1 MKNLNA
7 HSVRPRSV
15 AKETEAGFA
24 RCSGGV
30 VGAEPLLKSVIF
42 DMDGVLID
50 SQPLHYQID
59 IRVIQACGYPAD
71 LDTVTPY
78 TGISN
83 QDRWPKYREELNL
96 SPSPEQLIEM
106 AEQAMR
112 DIFNETK
119 LVASPGIPALLKG
132 IKEMGLHCG
141 VASASSHELIQLVLN
156 RTGIAQY
163 FDAITS
169 GEDVS
174 VSKPAPDVYLRAAGK
189 AGYPPAQCIAV
200 EDAPVGI
207 LAAKNAGF
215 TCIAYKNPNT
225 FGQDFTFADHVIDH
239 FDQCL
244 PIIRNLGGSTPL
256 SI

>member
-1 MKNLNA
+1 MNHKKA
-7 HSVRPRSV
+7 I
-15 AKETEAGFA
+15 
-24 RCSGGV
+24 
-30 VGAEPLLKSVIF
+30 IF

-71 LDTVTPY
+71 LNTVTPY

-83 QDRWPKYREELNL
+83 PDRWPKYREALNL
-96 SPSPEQLIEM
+96 SPSPERLIEM

-112 DIFNETK
+112 DIFNETN
-119 LVASPGIPALLKG
+119 LVPSPGIPALLKG
-132 IKEMGLHCG
+132 IKEMSLHCG

-174 VSKPAPDVYLRAAGK
+174 VSKPAPDVYLRAAQK
-189 AGYPPAQCIAV
+189 ADHHPAQCIAI
-200 EDAPVGI
+200 EDSAVGV
-207 LAAKNAGF
+207 LSAKNAGF
-215 TCIAYKNPNT
+215 TCIGYKNPNT
-225 FGQDFTFADHVIDH
+225 YGQDFTHANYVIDH

-244 PIIRNLGGSTPL
+244 AIIQKLGGT
-256 SI
+256 II